1 MTLWQSLLEDG
12 SELLWEK
19 LQRTDKRIVLYGMGN
34 GADKILAV
42 CRQKGIPV
50 CGVFA
55 SDGFR
60 QGKQYQGMTVESRR
74 EIFARYGADR
84 TVVLLSFASSRPEV
98 LETVRGV
105 MAETELYAPDVPVA
119 GETLFDAD
127 FARAHLPELTAARAL
142 LSDGESQRIFDLTV
156 AYKLTGK
163 PEYLFRAVSDP
174 ARVMRE
180 LIQPQALERVLDLGA
195 YTGDTMRELLD
206 AGATPTEVFAVEP
219 DARTYRKL
227 SAYAE
232 AERRTRVHA
241 VHAAAW
247 NHVQELEFTVAGNRG
262 SALGMGARTTLV
274 PGMPMDALL
283 GERRVDYVKLDV
295 EGAEQPA
302 LEGLSQ
308 HILRDLPTLL
318 VSLYHRS
325 EDLFALPLFLHQR
338 FGGYGQFYLRRFAG
352 LPAWDLNLYVKR
364 GVLRDRG

>member
-1 MTLWQSLLEDG
+1 MTLWQSLLDDG
-12 SELLWEK
+12 TELLWEK
-19 LQRTDKRIVLYGMGN
+19 LRRTDKRIVLYGMGN

-60 QGKQYQGMTVESRR
+60 QGKQYQGMTVESRQA
-74 EIFARYGADR
+74 ILARYGADR

-119 GETLFDAD
+119 GGTLFDAD
-127 FARAHLPELTAARAL
+127 FARAHLQELTEARAL
-142 LSDGESQRIFDLTV
+142 LSDEESRRIFDLTL

-174 ARVMRE
+174 ACVMRE

-195 YTGDTMRELLD
+195 YTGDTVRELLD
-206 AGATPTEVFAVEP
+206 AGATPTEVLAVEP

-227 SAYAE
+227 AAYAE
-232 AERRTRVHA
+232 TERRTRVHA

-247 NHVQELEFTVAGNRG
+247 SHAQELEFTVAGNRG
-262 SALGMGARTTLV
+262 SALGAGAKTAPV
-274 PGMPMDALL
+274 SGMPMDDLL
-283 GERRVDYVKLDV
+283 GERRADYIKLDV
-295 EGAEQPA
+295 EGAERQA
-302 LEGLSQ
+302 IEGLSA
-308 HILRDLPTLL
+308 HIQRDLPTLL

-364 GVLRDRG
+364 